1 MNSIFDANLLRRR
14 KERAAGSLA
23 AHGFLY
29 REAAERLADR
39 LADVKRTFP
48 LAAEIG
54 GSTGAFAEA
63 LAQGLG
69 GVKTLVQ
76 VPLSPRLP
84 ADPRQPRVVADPQ
97 WLPFASARFDL
108 VASVLGLHWID
119 DLPGTLIQIGRALK
133 PDGLFLAMLPG
144 GATLRELRESLL
156 RAEADLEGSATQR
169 IAPFVDVRDGAA
181 LLQRAGFSLPVAD
194 TETLTITYEDPFAL
208 LKDLRATGETNAMRD
223 RSRRFL
229 RRETLLRAMALYRER
244 FSEPDGRV
252 RATFELVTLTGWA
265 PHASQQKPLR
275 PGSAKNRLADA
286 LGTVERSTGEA
297 PAG

>member
-1 MNSIFDANLLRRR
+1 MNSIFDAGLLRRR

-29 REAAERLADR
+29 RETAERLADR

-54 GSTGAFAEA
+54 GSTAAFAEA
-63 LAQGLG
+63 LAAGVG
-69 GVKTLVQ
+69 GVETLVQ
-76 VPLSPRLP
+76 GTLSPLL
-84 ADPRQPRVVADPQ
+84 ALDPRQPRVVIDPA
-97 WLPFASARFDL
+97 WLPFAPARFDL

-133 PDGLFLAMLPG
+133 PDGLFLATLPG
-144 GATLRELRESLL
+144 GGTLKELRESLL
-156 RAEADLEGSATQR
+156 QAEADVEGSATQR

-208 LKDLRATGETNAMRD
+208 LKDLRATGETNAMRE
-223 RSRRFL
+223 RGRGL
-229 RRETLLRAMALYRER
+229 RRETLLRAMEIYRTR
-244 FSEPDGRV
+244 FSEPDGRI

-265 PHASQQKPLR
+265 PHASQQKPLK
-275 PGSAKNRLADA
+275 PGSAKNRLAEA
-286 LGTVERSTGEA
+286 LGTAEQPIRQR
-297 PAG
+297 